1 MKKRRADGPAHEP
14 LIAALAGIIFLIIGI
29 RHEGSLGVGF
39 TVLGFAVIGLGALT
53 FFAQLLFWWWQGK
66 D

>member
-1 MKKRRADGPAHEP
+1 MKNRRADGPAHEP